1 MHGTII
7 FLWLMQD
14 IRPLSS
20 LAEIE
25 SLKNGQGANPI
36 LTLALALA
44 LAVTLTLALTPA
56 LALNGN
62 PSSNA
67 SPDSS
72 PSPTLP

>member
-25 SLKNGQGANPI
+25 SLKNSQGANPI

-44 LAVTLTLALTPA
+44 LTLALA
-56 LALNGN
+56 LAL
-62 PSSNA
+62 A
-67 SPDSS
+67 
-72 PSPTLP
+72 LALFQR